1 MQPPTV
7 YMLVVTV
14 KALVEAVSSVDKPH
28 PQLGR
33 SNFEK
38 QKIETTNFEVPMK
51 SY

>member
-7 YMLVVTV
+7 YMLLVTV
-14 KALVEAVSSVDKPH
+14 KALVEAVTVDKPH